1 MGKFL
6 IKRTPTGFKFDL
18 KATNGEIVASSE
30 VYTTKAA
37 CLKGIQSVMASAAAA
52 PCADVTAEETAT
64 NPKFELFRDKSGHY
78 RFRLLARNGKII
90 AKSEGYMTRYGCE
103 KGIAS
108 VRCSAA
114 DADIEEA
121 EQNPAK

>member
-6 IKRTPTGFKFDL
+6 IKRTPTGYKFDL
-18 KATNGEIVASSE
+18 KAHNGEIVATSE

-37 CLKGIQSVMASAAAA
+37 CLKGIQSVMASAVTA
-52 PCADVTAEETAT
+52 PCADITTGEQAK

-90 AKSEGYMTRYGCE
+90 AKSEGYMTHYGCE

-114 DADIEEA
+114 DAEIEEA
-121 EQNPAK
+121 EQNPPK